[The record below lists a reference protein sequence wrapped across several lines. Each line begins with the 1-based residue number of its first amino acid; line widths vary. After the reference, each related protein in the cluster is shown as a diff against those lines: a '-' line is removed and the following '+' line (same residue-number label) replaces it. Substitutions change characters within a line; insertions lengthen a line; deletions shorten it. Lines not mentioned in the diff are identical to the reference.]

1 MAGATVTISQKSG
14 IIKTSVVKKIR
25 SFFKDRNDVSLVFL
39 FGSFVSREMTS
50 LSDIDVGIIFYSIPD
65 FYEVNAINLEE
76 YTNDKNIK
84 QIDFLK
90 IDCEGCEYEVIKY
103 LSDDFLRTKIN
114 KIVME
119 FHKDLNSTETL
130 LLLSKLEKN
139 GYINT
144 VKGDIILSIN
154 KNKKIKK

>member
-1 MAGATVTISQKSG
+1 MI
-14 IIKTSVVKKIR
+14 
-25 SFFKDRNDVSLVFL
+25 
-39 FGSFVSREMTS
+39 
-50 LSDIDVGIIFYSIPD
+50 
-65 FYEVNAINLEE
+65 
-76 YTNDKNIK
+76 KNIK

-139 GYINT
+139 GYMNT

-154 KNKKIKK
+154 KNKKIKKWNNKKIDLFKVFMAENCSRRSR